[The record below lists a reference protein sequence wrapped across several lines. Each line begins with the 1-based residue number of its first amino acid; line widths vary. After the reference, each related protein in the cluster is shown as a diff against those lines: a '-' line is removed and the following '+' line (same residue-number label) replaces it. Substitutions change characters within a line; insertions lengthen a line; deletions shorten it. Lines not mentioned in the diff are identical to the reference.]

1 MPLLLWS
8 LGIALLTELAL
19 VLNWK
24 LLASS
29 GVVPAGIVRFL
40 WIWPSTW
47 VVLLA
52 LGTGC
57 LMLAARL
64 SPGAS
69 SLTTGRTAAVM
80 LLKLL
85 APILLVIT
93 PGMMML
99 YSLLMVLAAFGV
111 TSSPEG

>member
-8 LGIALLTELAL
+8 IGIALLAELAL
-19 VLNWK
+19 LLNWK

-29 GVVPAGIVRFL
+29 GVVPPGIVKFL
-40 WIWPSTW
+40 WIWPCTW
-47 VVLLA
+47 LVLVM
-52 LGTGC
+52 LGTAC
-57 LMLAARL
+57 LMLAGRW
-64 SPGAS
+64 SPSAS
-69 SLTTGRTAAVM
+69 SLTTGRTAVVM

-93 PGMMML
+93 PGMMLL

-111 TSSPEG
+111 TNTPAG

>member
-8 LGIALLTELAL
+8 IGIALLTELAL
-19 VLNWK
+19 LLNWK

-29 GVVPAGIVRFL
+29 GTLPPGIVRFL
-40 WIWPSTW
+40 WIWPCTW
-47 VVLLA
+47 LVLATLGVGSLA
-52 LGTGC
+52 
-57 LMLAARL
+57 MAARM
-64 SPGAS
+64 SRDAS

-93 PGMMML
+93 PGMMLL
-99 YSLLMVLAAFGV
+99 YSVLMVLAAYGV
-111 TSSPEG
+111 TSGAAN